1 MVPVTLM
8 DILDARDRRV
18 QRQQRLLTA
27 YGCPLL
33 SFTMNIPGPVK
44 NSALIRRAFDVGMER
59 LQAAL
64 KGADLTTLAPETL
77 DEPTGC
83 EYLCVVP
90 EDPKTI
96 KALCEAIEDGSPLG
110 RLFDMDVLDKTG
122 HKLSRSQ
129 ERGCLICGAAG
140 RGCASRRLHSVEDL
154 QRATEQR
161 LREGLQAAD
170 EERIGT
176 LVTRAL
182 LDEVDTTP
190 KPGLVDRNN
199 NGSHRDMTRQ
209 TFYDSSAALS
219 DYWPDCFRI
228 GVESASLPPEETFSR
243 LRTRGLDAEKKMFRA
258 TGGVNTHK
266 GAIFILG
273 TICGAIG
280 RLWSAEA
287 PCYDPKRIGEE
298 CAAMSAAA
306 VEYDFEKLR
315 LQERPGSF
323 GERAYLEH
331 GIRGAR
337 GEVSDGLPTVITV
350 ALPKLREAL
359 DRGLSWN
366 DAGAITLL
374 YLIAQGGD
382 TNMIRRGGLSGA
394 AMAVKEV
401 QALLACTPFPDSD
414 PIRSLDDWFI
424 AQNLSPGGSADL
436 LAASLLLLNWQ
447 GILSR
452 NGH

>member
-1 MVPVTLM
+1 MREMTLQA
-8 DILDARDRRV
+8 ILEARDRRAEN
-18 QRQQRLLTA
+18 QRRLLLLHA
-27 YGCPLL
+27 CPVI

-44 NSALIRRAFDVGMER
+44 NSPLIGRAFQVGLER
-59 LQAAL
+59 LQGLLAREGVTPL
-64 KGADLTTLAPETL
+64 NPLLTNAD
-77 DEPTGC
+77 TGC
-83 EYLCVVP
+83 EYLCAVRG
-90 EDPKTI
+90 EASRL
-96 KALCEAIEDGSPLG
+96 KAICESIEDTEPLG
-110 RLFDMDVLDKTG
+110 RLFDMDVLDRFG
-122 HKLSRSQ
+122 EKLSRR
-129 ERGCLICGAAG
+129 EPRGCLVCGAVG
-140 RGCASRRLHSVEDL
+140 KGCASRRLHSVAEL
-154 QRATEQR
+154 QQSVKQR
-161 LREGLQAAD
+161 LEAGLLAVD
-170 EERIGT
+170 GERIGT
-176 LVTRAL
+176 MVTEAL
-182 LDEVDTTP
+182 LDEVNTTP

-199 NGSHRDMTRQ
+199 TGAHRDMNRQ

-266 GAIFILG
+266 GAIFLLG

-436 LAASLLLLNWQ
+436 LAASLLLLNWH